1 LQDTYS
7 SRKRSRTASFHG
19 SHGSHGS
26 HGAERRERE
35 REREREAPLFS
46 SNAPVDRTNTPPF
59 LIRAFPYVV
68 SMGDIEVAKKP
79 EEAPGARK
87 PIGAA
92 GLTKAYRPPDAYM
105 PLFSPTGSEDSSE
118 PGLEEIRVYTYA
130 DATLESVVDEI
141 KEEMGKRGLLRDDAG
156 TPGISVA
163 AAWEEWHRNDEKFF
177 MRCRSVGKVGMDE
190 AWARGTRPEL
200 GVDARGFPDKRA
212 STLRSLNWKVGD
224 AMDVCFLYA

>member
-1 LQDTYS
+1 ML
-7 SRKRSRTASFHG
+7 
-19 SHGSHGS
+19 
-26 HGAERRERE
+26 
-35 REREREAPLFS
+35 
-46 SNAPVDRTNTPPF
+46 V
-59 LIRAFPYVV
+59 
-68 SMGDIEVAKKP
+68 
-79 EEAPGARK
+79 K

-105 PLFSPTGSEDSSE
+105 PLFSPTEDSSE
-118 PGLEEIRVYTYA
+118 HGLEEIRVYTYA

-156 TPGISVA
+156 APGISVA

>member
-1 LQDTYS
+1 M
-7 SRKRSRTASFHG
+7 
-19 SHGSHGS
+19 
-26 HGAERRERE
+26 
-35 REREREAPLFS
+35 
-46 SNAPVDRTNTPPF
+46 
-59 LIRAFPYVV
+59 IRAFPYVV
-68 SMGDIEVAKKP
+68 ALDDIEVQGEVPNAK
-79 EEAPGARK
+79 K
-87 PIGAA
+87 PIGAS
-92 GLTKAYRPPDAYM
+92 GLTKAYRPPDAYKFVFN
-105 PLFSPTGSEDSSE
+105 PEEGSKISNDF
-118 PGLEEIRVYTYA
+118 EEIRVYTYA
-130 DATLESVVDEI
+130 DATLDSVVDEI

-224 AMDVCFLYA
+224 AMAVCFLYA